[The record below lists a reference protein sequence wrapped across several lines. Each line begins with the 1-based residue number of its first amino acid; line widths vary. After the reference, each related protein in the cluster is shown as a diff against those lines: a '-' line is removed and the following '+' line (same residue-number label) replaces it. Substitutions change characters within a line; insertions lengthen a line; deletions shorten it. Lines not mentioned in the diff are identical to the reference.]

1 MEGSRKDLETDKV
14 TDRLALNGN
23 SAIILIGCGLIL
35 IDVATITNLA
45 KLFRRDLLLSVGIKQ
60 GEGLS

>member
-60 GEGLS
+60 GEGLP